1 MIRFLS
7 VLFLIS
13 LSNKGFSQQI
23 NSISFSGLTITNED
37 YLRDIISCKENGQYM
52 GKAFEDDLF
61 LLRNLNLFFE
71 VEGSAETVDSV
82 SYNLNFRIR
91 EASYMYPIIS
101 ASGFKDQ
108 LKLQVGANHINFL
121 GRAQS
126 FGALYQF
133 YDRHSFSIFHTA
145 KRHSNQKT
153 GHELAIAKYS
163 TVEPLYFSD
172 SNGTDT
178 VSSFNFDNYSVS
190 AGGHYWLGRY
200 TNVGLGAAYMYEDY
214 SQRDDAF
221 DLYNGTKRFNFHKHQ
236 LRTHIES
243 NKVENLFERQSGWK
257 ARVYG
262 EWIHTYSNGP
272 GAAPSFLKLQLSGS
286 YYRLVGKRGNFAS
299 SVRFGTS
306 TNTDSPFSPFVL
318 DGFLNVRGIGNRV
331 ERGTA
336 EIIVNTEYRHTVWL
350 HKIVTLQSAA
360 FFDYGALRT
369 AGKSFGTFFDG
380 ENPNLFLGAGLRF
393 NLNVLYKTCIRVDY
407 SVNPF
412 DPSKRGFTF
421 GFGQFF

>member
-1 MIRFLS
+1 MIR
-7 VLFLIS
+7 VICLFS
-13 LSNKGFSQQI
+13 LLVFSLEGKAQQV

-37 YLRDIISCKENGQYM
+37 YLRDIISCKE
-52 GKAFEDDLF
+52 KAMFDEKVFQDDIF

-71 VEGSAETVDSV
+71 VEGTVATNDSI
-82 SYNLNFRIR
+82 SYNLAFHIR
-91 EASYMYPIIS
+91 EANYLYPIVS
-101 ASGFKDQ
+101 VSGFKDQ
-108 LKLQVGANHINFL
+108 LKLQLGANHINFL

-126 FGALYQF
+126 FGVLYQF
-133 YDRHSFSIFHTA
+133 YDRHSISVFHTA

-153 GHELAIAKYS
+153 GHELAISKYS
-163 TVEPLYFSD
+163 TIEPLYFSD
-172 SNGTDT
+172 AVSGDT

-200 TNVGLGAAYMYEDY
+200 TNVGFGAAYMYEDY
-214 SQRDDAF
+214 FQRDNAF

-236 LRTHIES
+236 LRTHLET
-243 NKVENLFERQSGWK
+243 NRVENLFERQNGWK

-262 EWIHTYSNGP
+262 EWIHTYSAG
-272 GAAPSFLKLQLSGS
+272 APSFLKLSLSGS
-286 YYRLVGKRGNFAS
+286 YYQLVGKRGNWAS

-306 TNTDSPFSPFVL
+306 TNAESPFSPFVL

-336 EIIVNTEYRHTVWL
+336 EIIVNTEYRQTLWM

-360 FFDYGALRT
+360 FADYGALRT
-369 AGKSFGTFFDG
+369 AGKSFSTFFDG
-380 ENPNLFLGAGLRF
+380 DQPNLFLGTGLRF

-407 SVNPF
+407 SINPF
-412 DPSKRGFTF
+412 DPSVRGFTF

>member
-1 MIRFLS
+1 MIRIVCVIFLFF
-7 VLFLIS
+7 V
-13 LSNKGFSQQI
+13 SNDGHSQRI
-23 NSISFSGLTITNED
+23 NSISFSGLTITKED
-37 YLRDIISCKENGQYM
+37 YLRDIIACKENGNYQ
-52 GKAFEDDLF
+52 KKVFEDDLF

-71 VEGSAETVDSV
+71 VEGSAETTDSV
-82 SYNLNFRIR
+82 SYNLTFRIR
-91 EASYMYPIIS
+91 EASYLYPVFSI
-101 ASGFKDQ
+101 SGFKNQ
-108 LKLQVGANHINFL
+108 LKLQAGANHINFL

-133 YDRHSFSIFHTA
+133 YDRHSISIFHTA

-153 GHELAIAKYS
+153 GHEFALAKYS

-172 SNGTDT
+172 PTNGDT

-200 TNVGLGAAYMYEDY
+200 VNAGFGAAYMYEDY
-214 SQRDDAF
+214 HQRDDAF
-221 DLYNGTKRFNFHKHQ
+221 DVFGMKRFNFHKHQ
-236 LRTHIES
+236 LRSHIEA
-243 NKVENLFERQSGWK
+243 NFVENLFERQSGWK

-262 EWIHTYSNGP
+262 EWIHTYTDGM
-272 GAAPSFLKLQLSGS
+272 APSFLKLQLSGS
-286 YYRLVGKRGNFAS
+286 YYHLVGKRGNLAT

-336 EIIVNTEYRHTVWL
+336 EIIVNTEYRHTLWM
-350 HKIVTLQSAA
+350 HKFVTLQSAA
-360 FFDYGALRT
+360 FFDYGALRS
-369 AGKSFGTFFDG
+369 AGKSFVTFFDD
-380 ENPNLFLGAGLRF
+380 ENPNLFLGGGLRF
-393 NLNVLYKTCIRVDY
+393 NLNVLYKTSIRVDY

-412 DPSKRGFTF
+412 DPSMNGFTF